1 MGRIQ
6 RIKYLLV
13 AAAVAI
19 PLGLLAWMKWPH
31 PEQLAPATASRPIEV
46 LSDGYVGSQSC
57 QKCHSREHSTWH
69 RSYHRTMTK
78 PASPQTV
85 FGRFDGVPVK
95 ARGAM
100 YQLETRGDEF
110 WVTMD
115 DPDGRLPERIQR
127 QIVLVTGSHHMQ
139 VYWYETG
146 QSRTL
151 GQMPL
156 VYLLEEQRWIPNE
169 SSLLSYGKHFGSE
182 AGRWNEVCQRCH
194 TTHPRA
200 RPQLER
206 DNWDTRV
213 AEFGIGCEACHG
225 PGEEHI
231 RYRNDSI
238 SHKQQQHDPI
248 LHPGRLSAKQSS
260 DICGQC
266 HSMYIIAYKKQDDLQ
281 FLQRGFR
288 FRPGQ
293 DLLQDSYREIL
304 LFRPNSEND
313 KRFTEAFVLNRYWP
327 DGMVRVTGREYN
339 GLIESPCF
347 ASGEFSCLSCH
358 KMHQAADDPRPL
370 DEWANDQLQVGAH
383 GDMAC
388 LQCHA
393 EMTESIAEHTHH
405 PQGSTGSRC
414 YNCHMPHTAYG
425 LLKAIRSHEISSPS
439 VRQTLQTGR
448 PNACNLCH
456 LDKPLSWTARNLTA
470 WYGHSEVELSPERQ
484 TRSAAL
490 LWLIKGNAPQ
500 RALVAW
506 NLGWPPAQNASG
518 TNWLAPFLA
527 ISMNDPY
534 DAVRQIS
541 YRSLRRLPDFKAS
554 TDFDFLASED
564 QRLKVIRELIE
575 TWESTAP
582 ADELPRESAVFFNAD
597 GRLQLRTILD
607 LSAQRDNQLFDL
619 LE

>member
-1 MGRIQ
+1 
-6 RIKYLLV
+6 
-13 AAAVAI
+13 
-19 PLGLLAWMKWPH
+19 
-31 PEQLAPATASRPIEV
+31 
-46 LSDGYVGSQSC
+46 
-57 QKCHSREHSTWH
+57 
-69 RSYHRTMTK
+69 
-78 PASPQTV
+78 
-85 FGRFDGVPVK
+85 
-95 ARGAM
+95 
-100 YQLETRGDEF
+100 
-110 WVTMD
+110 
-115 DPDGRLPERIQR
+115 
-127 QIVLVTGSHHMQ
+127 
-139 VYWYETG
+139 
-146 QSRTL
+146 
-151 GQMPL
+151 
-156 VYLLEEQRWIPNE
+156 
-169 SSLLSYGKHFGSE
+169 
-182 AGRWNEVCQRCH
+182 
-194 TTHPRA
+194 
-200 RPQLER
+200 
-206 DNWDTRV
+206 
-213 AEFGIGCEACHG
+213 
-225 PGEEHI
+225 
-231 RYRNDSI
+231 
-238 SHKQQQHDPI
+238 
-248 LHPGRLSAKQSS
+248 
-260 DICGQC
+260 
-266 HSMYIIAYKKQDDLQ
+266 
-281 FLQRGFR
+281 
-288 FRPGQ
+288 
-293 DLLQDSYREIL
+293 
-304 LFRPNSEND
+304 
-313 KRFTEAFVLNRYWP
+313 
-327 DGMVRVTGREYN
+327 
-339 GLIESPCF
+339 
-347 ASGEFSCLSCH
+347 
-358 KMHQAADDPRPL
+358 
-370 DEWANDQLQVGAH
+370 
-383 GDMAC
+383 
-388 LQCHA
+388 
-393 EMTESIAEHTHH
+393 MTESIAEHTHH